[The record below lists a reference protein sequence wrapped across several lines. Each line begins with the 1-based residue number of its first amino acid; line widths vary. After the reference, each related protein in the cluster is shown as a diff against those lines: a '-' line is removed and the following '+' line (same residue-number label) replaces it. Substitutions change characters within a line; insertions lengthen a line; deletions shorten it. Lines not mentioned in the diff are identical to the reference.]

1 MDSTRITTASAA
13 SRSVISDL
21 IRLTGGLWLLLILLL
36 FYFLPT
42 LKGMFRPDADLRRI
56 ALVNL
61 FLGWTVIG
69 WLVAIVMADGL
80 TKPSRPDAKP
90 FG

>member
-1 MDSTRITTASAA
+1 VS
-13 SRSVISDL
+13 ISDL
-21 IRLTGGLWLLLILLL
+21 IPFTSEGLVVLLLPAL

-42 LKGMFRPDADLRRI
+42 LKGLFRPSVDLRRV

-80 TKPSRPDAKP
+80 TKPSRPDTKP

>member
-1 MDSTRITTASAA
+1 MF
-13 SRSVISDL
+13 ISDL
-21 IRLTGGLWLLLILLL
+21 ISDLLRVTGVWIFVIPLL

-42 LKGMFRPDADLRRI
+42 LKGMFRPGADLRRV

-69 WLVAIVMADGL
+69 WLVAIVMAEGL
-80 TKPSRPDAKP
+80 TRPSHPDAKP